1 MRVLQ
6 RRPSNAVDLWEE
18 GRYLRVLTL
27 THGLALVEV
36 DNRGTIDDPD
46 VRLCVRCEHACGA
59 THIEAVRTVRKMLGL
74 DLDPVPLQ
82 NLGDV
87 ERTLCATVLALRGMR
102 PPRFANLFEAF
113 ANVVPFQQLSL
124 DAGVAIVA
132 RLVRRFGQCFEYAGR
147 RLYGFPAA
155 AVIGQARVQTLR
167 ACGLSSR
174 KAEVLRY
181 LARSIA
187 SDQLTEEE
195 LSAMTTNNALSTL
208 TELPGIGPW
217 SAGLVLLRG
226 LGRTDVFPPGD
237 VGALRGLRGL
247 LHLGPRARLNDVIER
262 FGDQRG
268 YLYFCVLGESLR
280 ARGLIH
286 AAPQ

>member
-6 RRPSNAVDLWEE
+6 RRPSNAVDLWEQ
-18 GRYLRVLTL
+18 GRYFRVLTL
-27 THGLALVEV
+27 TRGLALVEV

-46 VRLCVRCEHACGA
+46 VRLCVRCDHACSA
-59 THIEAVRTVRKMLGL
+59 TRIEAAQTLRKMLGL
-74 DLDPVPLQ
+74 DLDPALLQ

-87 ERTLCATVLALRGMR
+87 ESTLCATVLALRGMR

-132 RLVRRFGQCFEYAGR
+132 RLVRRFGQCFECGDR
-147 RLYGFPAA
+147 RFYGFPAA
-155 AVIGQARVQTLR
+155 AVIGHARVQTLR
-167 ACGLSSR
+167 ACGLSAR

-181 LARSIA
+181 IA
-187 SDQLTEEE
+187 GAIESGQLTEDG
-195 LSAMTTNNALSTL
+195 LSAMSTNDALSTL
-208 TELPGIGPW
+208 AELPGIGPW

-226 LGRTDVFPPGD
+226 LGRTDVFPAGD
-237 VGALRGLRGL
+237 VGAMRGLRGL
-247 LHLGPRARLNDVIER
+247 LRLPRARLDHVVES
-262 FGDQRG
+262 FGNHRG

-280 ARGLIH
+280 TKGLIH